1 MNHSEFQLR
10 GVGDPRLAVHA
21 TSALPAWLWSTD
33 GTRILWAN
41 PVGARLF
48 GAANGAVLAE
58 RLFGPADSHR
68 RQVAQLANRLPS
80 NGAVRLER
88 LRGFGAAYGR
98 LATCGCARLDFADG
112 SHGILIAAAEP
123 VGRPMP
129 LVERLQRLV
138 EGVDSPIAAFAR
150 DGMFIGASDAARSLL
165 GFHDLSEA
173 GLGQARS
180 EALKQGRVELPVG
193 IGHLVLQRVGSG
205 ADVGLVALLATATP
219 PIQEASA
226 EAEEPKPAPSNEALA
241 GFALVDEF
249 AEPLTKTAEAT
260 KTTEATETAEAAP
273 ADPVSPPTPDYE
285 APANSGE
292 APAEFALVDEFS
304 SQPEQPIA
312 GPPPQTP
319 EPTREAQHDESVRHD
334 EPAHHDELAHH
345 NESAH
350 HDEAPPQELLLLPQE
365 LLPQEPPP
373 QEPSPYVE
381 AVADEPSPEAA
392 AVDAEA
398 ATPNHDAAAAAA
410 PVAPPPAEPI
420 ETPPWHDEPAP
431 PPRSAPLRFI
441 WQMDADGRFSL
452 GSDEFTHLIGSHTAE
467 GFGRLWS
474 EIAETFGLD
483 PEGRVLK
490 AVATRDTWSGI
501 TLNWPVDGGGR
512 LPVELSGLPLYDR
525 ARNFVGYRGFGVC
538 RDLDGLARL
547 AALRRYEL
555 FNVPPPAPQALS
567 AGVISAELPANSP
580 VSVASDAGL
589 PDAGPAPSTE
599 PELSAP
605 IASETSHQ
613 TDLATHDLE
622 NQELETQ
629 VDPKVETP
637 KETPKNVLPFRPIGD
652 TKSPVLTPV
661 ENNAFNELARQ
672 LAERLERQSSASIE
686 PTPSDAASETSEA
699 VVAQPTA
706 EETEQTV
713 EETATELAEAPVQET
728 ASPQPGWLA
737 HPEPPARGESRRD
750 KALLDLLPVGVLIY
764 RLDRLLYANTA
775 FLQRMGY
782 HSLHA
787 LEEAGGLDALYVE
800 PGVSTASST
809 SDTGTPVT
817 ISGSQSSGQD
827 GSAEGLSG
835 GDLPPQASEAH
846 LYTIAWDDE
855 QALALIFSAQPAQ
868 GAHIAAALAEP
879 VFVEPVLAE
888 PAVTYEPSASEAFAS
903 EPSASEPSPV
913 GHANAEELAAILD
926 TTAEGILMF
935 DAEGNIN
942 SCNRSAEALFGHDGA
957 DLVQR
962 NLADLFAPESA
973 PAVRDY
979 LESVKGADI
988 SSLLEQ
994 GRDLLARVD
1003 GGGLIPVSMTMGRT
1017 QAHGPN
1023 FFAVFRDLSQAKKSE
1038 SELREARRLAE
1049 RAANAKSD
1057 MLARIS
1063 HEVRTP
1069 LNAIIGFA
1077 EVMIGERFGALGNER
1092 YVEYMKDIRAS
1103 GERVIAIINDLLDLS
1118 RIETG
1123 KLDLAFTNQNLND
1136 LVEQCVAVMQ
1146 PQANRE
1152 RIIIRTSLAHMLPH
1166 VVADARALRQITLNL
1181 IGNSIHL
1188 ANAGGQVIVS
1198 TALSDFGEV
1207 VLRVRDTGHGL
1218 NDNEVAAAMEPF
1230 RTTAPSD
1237 QASDSSGVSLSL
1249 TKALVEAN
1257 RAQFQ
1262 IKTGGRSGTLIEVVF
1277 SHAIA
1282 RA

>member
-21 TSALPAWLWSTD
+21 TSAQPAWLWSTD

-48 GAANGAVLAE
+48 GAANGVALAE
-58 RLFGPADSHR
+58 KLFGPADVHR
-68 RQVAQLANRLPS
+68 RQVALLANRLPS

-98 LATCGCARLDFADG
+98 LVTCGCARLDFSDG

-129 LVERLQRLV
+129 LLERLQRLV

-150 DGMFIGASDAARSLL
+150 DGMLIGASDAARSLL
-165 GFHDLSEA
+165 GFHNLSEA
-173 GLGQARS
+173 GLGEARS
-180 EALKQGRVELPVG
+180 DALKQGRVELPVG

-219 PIQEASA
+219 VQEAPT
-226 EAEEPKPAPSNEALA
+226 EEPAKPAPSNGASA
-241 GFALVDEF
+241 AFALVDEF
-249 AEPLTKTAEAT
+249 AEPLTGTA
-260 KTTEATETAEAAP
+260 KAAP
-273 ADPVSPPTPDYE
+273 AEPVPPATPDYE
-285 APANSGE
+285 TPALSGE

-304 SQPEQPIA
+304 SQPEEPVA
-312 GPPPQTP
+312 ETPQAP
-319 EPTREAQHDESVRHD
+319 EPAREADHDEPVHHD
-334 EPAHHDELAHH
+334 EPAHHDA
-345 NESAH
+345 SAH
-350 HDEAPPQELLLLPQE
+350 HHDSAPHDEPPSQESLLQE
-365 LLPQEPPP
+365 PLPQEPLHQEP
-373 QEPSPYVE
+373 EPSPYVE
-381 AVADEPSPEAA
+381 AVADEPSPEVAT
-392 AVDAEA
+392 VDAEA
-398 ATPNHDAAAAAA
+398 AAANHDEALLG
-410 PVAPPPAEPI
+410 PPPI
-420 ETPPWHDEPAP
+420 ETPPVETPSLHDEPPP
-431 PPRSAPLRFI
+431 PPRNAPLRFI

-452 GSDEFTHLIGSHTAE
+452 GSGEFIDLIGVHTAA

-525 ARNFVGYRGFGVC
+525 ARNFAGYRGFGVC
-538 RDLDGLARL
+538 RDLDGLTRL
-547 AALRRYEL
+547 AALRHHER

-567 AGVISAELPANSP
+567 AGVVAAEAPANLP
-580 VSVASDAGL
+580 VDVTSETGDPNEGST
-589 PDAGPAPSTE
+589 PSAE
-599 PELSAP
+599 PELSVP
-605 IASETSHQ
+605 LASETSHQ
-613 TDLATHDLE
+613 TDLATHDLA
-622 NQELETQ
+622 NQELENQ
-629 VDPKVETP
+629 VDPKVESGTESEV
-637 KETPKNVLPFRPIGD
+637 ETPKNVLPFRPIGD

-672 LAERLERQSSASIE
+672 LSERLERQSSTSIE
-686 PTPSDAASETSEA
+686 PLPQDATFETPEAIVAPPAAEL
-699 VVAQPTA
+699 
-706 EETEQTV
+706 TEQTV
-713 EETATELAEAPVQET
+713 EQTAQEPADEPAQEA

-764 RLDRLLYANTA
+764 RLDRLLYANAA

-782 HSLHA
+782 PSLHA

-817 ISGSQSSGQD
+817 ISGGQSSGQD
-827 GSAEGLSG
+827 GS
-835 GDLPPQASEAH
+835 PQASQAH
-846 LYTIAWDDE
+846 LYTIEWDDE
-855 QALALIFSAQPAQ
+855 QALALIFAAQPAQ
-868 GAHIAAALAEP
+868 GASIAAALAEP
-879 VFVEPVLAE
+879 VMAE
-888 PAVTYEPSASEAFAS
+888 PAATTPEPVAP
-903 EPSASEPSPV
+903 EPLASEPSPV

-1123 KLDLAFTNQNLND
+1123 KLDLAFANQNLND

-1152 RIIIRTSLAHMLPH
+1152 RIIIRTSLAHMLPQ
-1166 VVADARALRQITLNL
+1166 VIADARALRQITLNL

-1262 IKTGGRSGTLIEVVF
+1262 IRTGGRSGTLIEVVF
-1277 SHAIA
+1277 SHAMA